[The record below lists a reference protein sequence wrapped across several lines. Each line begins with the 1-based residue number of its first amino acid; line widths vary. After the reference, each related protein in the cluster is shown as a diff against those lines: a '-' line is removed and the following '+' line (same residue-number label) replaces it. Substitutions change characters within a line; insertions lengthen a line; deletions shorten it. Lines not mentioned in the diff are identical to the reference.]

1 MWHFTV
7 SAAAPYLTISAF
19 LRQQHFSQTL
29 RRRIQRNGKMTK
41 NGQPASLGDFL
52 TNKDEIIISLPG
64 SALHSVVGVLD
75 IVFED
80 DFFLAVNKPA
90 GLLTH
95 PLSSGVEASLVNIA
109 LHHCRK
115 SNPNSSL
122 HPITRLD
129 RNTSGLLLLAKN
141 PYDHH
146 FVQQHSMQKTYLA
159 LLESTPPT
167 PAGDIF
173 LPIARKPGS
182 IIERQISFSGQ
193 FAHSSYQIIQKYQCH
208 TLVQFTLH
216 TGRTHQIRVHAA
228 ACGFPLVGDDL
239 YGKAKAPPLPGQAL
253 HAWRLSF
260 YHPHTDKEINLLAPV
275 PASWH
280 TLFK

>member
-1 MWHFTV
+1 MWRFTI
-7 SAAAPYLTISAF
+7 SNSDPYLTISAF

-29 RRRIQRNGKMTK
+29 RRRIQKEGKITK
-41 NGQPASLGDFL
+41 NGCLATLGDFVTSQDDL
-52 TNKDEIIISLPG
+52 IIHLPG
-64 SALHSVVGVLD
+64 STLQSVVGDLD
-75 IVFED
+75 IIFED

-95 PLSSGVEASLVNIA
+95 PLSSASEASLVNIA

-146 FVQQHSMQKTYLA
+146 FVQQHAMQKTYLA
-159 LLESTPPT
+159 LLESAPPA
-167 PAGDIF
+167 PSGDIF

-182 IIERQISFSGQ
+182 IIERQVSAAGQ
-193 FAHSSYQIIQKYQCH
+193 FAHSSYQIIQKYQRH
-208 TLVQFTLH
+208 TLVQFILH

-228 ACGFPLVGDDL
+228 ACGCPLVGDDL

-260 YHPHTDKEINLLAPV
+260 CHPHVNEKITLLAPI
-275 PASWH
+275 PDSWL